1 MAVTVEMLKQKI
13 AHMQQELTEM
23 SDALDELAR
32 TPPQNGTAS
41 SPAKRDPLAG
51 IRFSDPK
58 ELLPLFDEAM
68 AKMGIDVSQPATHPR
83 EVQEMMLREGVR
95 PEQNLLSSGIIEA
108 REE

>member
-13 AHMQQELTEM
+13 AHLQQELSEV
-23 SDALDELAR
+23 SDALDELAGA
-32 TPPQNGTAS
+32 PSQNGT
-41 SPAKRDPLAG
+41 SPAAKRDPLAG

-58 ELLPLFDEAM
+58 ELLPLFDAAM
-68 AKMGIDVSQPATHPR
+68 VKMGIDVTQPAMHPI
-83 EVQEMMLREGVR
+83 EVQEMMLREGIR